1 MKHFT
6 ICEAPS
12 KPPVLETYLSE
23 SDQKENIP
31 NRRNL
36 FIVKPIKCSIQEVVA
51 QSFAAQNV
59 LTVDVVRTPQHCSA
73 TLSKQHESKSARY
86 VNTSPPEDNAEI
98 VMNVER
104 GGVEN
109 TTWNSCG
116 LAVKTS
122 RFKGYVLC
130 GNFFSFLHFLTYII
144 ELPKRLGSSFSKTRT
159 LYAFFLIVF
168 FANSNFMN

>member
-1 MKHFT
+1 MQKGT
-6 ICEAPS
+6 TSTKGSNI
-12 KPPVLETYLSE
+12 
-23 SDQKENIP
+23 DQQ
-31 NRRNL
+31 L
-36 FIVKPIKCSIQEVVA
+36 FIGI
-51 QSFAAQNV
+51 
-59 LTVDVVRTPQHCSA
+59 LR
-73 TLSKQHESKSARY
+73 KQRLLE
-86 VNTSPPEDNAEI
+86 NAEI